1 MGVILLFISV
11 RFIHREMTR
20 EMIARRA
27 DQRIKIRKV
36 MVCAVLGNELVT
48 MENLEAFFFYFLA
61 DLAEGISN
69 QEAEGKNQGRFH
81 GHSRVSFLREN
92 GKFFAKIWG

>member
-1 MGVILLFISV
+1 
-11 RFIHREMTR
+11 
-20 EMIARRA
+20 
-27 DQRIKIRKV
+27 

-61 DLAEGISN
+61 DLAEGISD

-81 GHSRVSFLREN
+81 GHLRVSFLREN